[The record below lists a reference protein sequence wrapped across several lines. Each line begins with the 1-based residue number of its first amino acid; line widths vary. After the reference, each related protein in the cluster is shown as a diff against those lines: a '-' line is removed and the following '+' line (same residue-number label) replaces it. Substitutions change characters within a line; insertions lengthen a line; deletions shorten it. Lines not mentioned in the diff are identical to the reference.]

1 MKTSLPKVLTIK
13 KVISENFRTK
23 TFVTDKKINARP
35 GQFIMVW
42 LPGKAEKPFSLTNND
57 PLTFT
62 VMSVGNFSKTL
73 NNQIKA
79 GNKVWFRGPFGKGV
93 FKSAPGKKV
102 LVSGGCGCVPLYYLV
117 KMIKDKKSCRVIVG
131 GKTKKE
137 LLFDKRFKK
146 LGLKVIITTDDG
158 SEGLKGFTIDA
169 LEKILAKEKISCVYA
184 CGPKIMLRKVAE
196 MCDKFKV
203 KYQISLEA
211 IMKCGFGICGSC
223 SCGGKLVCEDGP
235 VFTKWPE
242 K

>member
-102 LVSGGCGCVPLYYLV
+102 LVNGGCGCVPLYYLV